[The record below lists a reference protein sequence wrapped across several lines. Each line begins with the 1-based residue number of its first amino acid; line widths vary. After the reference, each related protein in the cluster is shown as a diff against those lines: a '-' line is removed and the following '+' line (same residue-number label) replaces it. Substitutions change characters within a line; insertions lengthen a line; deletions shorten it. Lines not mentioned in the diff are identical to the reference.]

1 MSSSLV
7 EIAPLHT
14 VYGNEQERSG
24 EAVWIRWFAV
34 TFAVHIYYDTY
45 IYLIPIVGLI
55 LILDRCI

>member
-14 VYGNEQERSG
+14 VYGNEQEHSG
-24 EAVWIRWFAV
+24 EAVWIRWFAG
-34 TFAVHIYYDTY
+34 TFAVHIYYDGF
-45 IYLIPIVGLI
+45 IPMVVLI